1 MNTKHK
7 ITPLGDKV
15 LVKPV
20 SGEEGKKTKSGIIIP
35 ETIDKEKPEQGKVI
49 AVGEGRHE
57 DGKIIN
63 LNAEEIFRNIHKDFD
78 EKIIFTIS
86 DREKP
91 LIGGIKD
98 IRIIRM

>member
-1 MNTKHK
+1 MIKNK
-7 ITPLGDKV
+7 L
-15 LVKPV
+15 
-20 SGEEGKKTKSGIIIP
+20 IISTGVGYGHVTRDQAIA
-35 ETIDKEKPEQGKVI
+35 EKLS
-49 AVGEGRHE
+49 
-57 DGKIIN
+57 GKIIN